1 MFNHKGDLEQ
11 KPAKKDDHEAKSPE
25 SHGFDLGRTFKQAS
39 DALGKVQNDM
49 IERVTNTHVKQQY
62 VASISPALAN
72 LYVRGRDIMLSRS
85 QTGKSLADLS
95 DLSAAE
101 RHAAQ
106 TYQRIH
112 SDLPSKIPFY
122 NKETLANDL
131 DRDIVRKAR
140 SQPSSV
146 TERPS
151 SGLPLAQSRPER
163 KAEASPKQDSKKD
176 SKKDSQPELKQEL
189 RPQLRQEIRSTSR
202 QDTNPEPISG
212 PKSAPNLGPKLGAKS
227 EPNLSSHSG
236 LKNESKDDFRAEGKG
251 EAKVLAIASEKS
263 STSKLS
269 TINDQQTVYK
279 QADYKQLDPKYTTQ
293 GSFSKAEKEL
303 LAGSESR
310 NNAVAAKSGETTK
323 PGTAGNALLTAL
335 GKNRSESEP
344 SRSTQRSE
352 TIREPKG
359 QKEQKEVQVPRELR
373 APKGLYPKVA
383 SAESK
388 PEKQLESSKPRREK
402 AEATNEQRLEPK
414 ISSPQQS
421 SAASSTRV
429 RLIPLSQ
436 SNLVLAHRDGAINV
450 IRQLSDR
457 SACSTIRVVL
467 KPIGQATQAERKPD
481 GPDSGKKSQ
490 PQHAGNRPEPR
501 IENRSARFDQKID
514 HKPEQNP
521 GLKPESKPEKK
532 TSSFDNSP
540 KTRALG
546 PGERNAPM
554 NAQEP
559 LLDSQGKVLRGY
571 RLKCQDADLKYLT
584 GPEIALSAI
593 IALASIAKLRTDQS
607 MWQTESVALVQPFAA
622 SNYEAELAF
631 DTGISSA
638 ATRVATGED
647 FVDRSSLKFQDRTPD
662 NKSSVSETSRSVFI
676 RPKILI
682 SANDSLVSIAEQLFN
697 DAGIAWLILQLNED
711 LKPVVIEGKTVV
723 RLRSRQEIVIPVYQD
738 IIDFQK
744 MRTKEMCGGNL
755 ITFVEQ
761 TQIDREVLDMAIAP
775 MLGHSSKNVDPLQSF
790 QSVHSVQSVQ
800 FPQQLQIVADEDEE
814 HLG

>member
-11 KPAKKDDHEAKSPE
+11 KPAKKDDSEAKSPE

-62 VASISPALAN
+62 VASISPALAS

-85 QTGKSLADLS
+85 QSGKSLADLS

-140 SQPSSV
+140 SQPTTV

-151 SGLPLAQSRPER
+151 SGLPPAQLRPER
-163 KAEASPKQDSKKD
+163 KVEASSKQEMKKD
-176 SKKDSQPELKQEL
+176 SKQESKQEL
-189 RPQLRQEIRSTSR
+189 RPQLRQEIRSSSR
-202 QDTNPEPISG
+202 LETNSEPRAGTKSG
-212 PKSAPNLGPKLGAKS
+212 TKSDPKS
-227 EPNLSSHSG
+227 EPSLGSRSG
-236 LKNESKDDFRAEGKG
+236 AKNEAKGDLKAEPKG
-251 EAKVLAIASEKS
+251 EAKVLAVTSEKGA
-263 STSKLS
+263 TSKHS
-269 TINDQQTVYK
+269 PIIDKTQTGHK
-279 QADYKQLDPKYTTQ
+279 QAENKQLEPKYSTQ

-303 LAGSESR
+303 LAGSEYR
-310 NNAVAAKSGETTK
+310 NKNVAAKSQESAK

-335 GKNRSESEP
+335 GKNRSESES
-344 SRSTQRSE
+344 SRTIQNSE
-352 TIREPKG
+352 TIRE
-359 QKEQKEVQVPRELR
+359 QKEQKEPKEKQGSKEPRDPKNLS
-373 APKGLYPKVA
+373 PKGA
-383 SAESK
+383 SADIKSEG
-388 PEKQLESSKPRREK
+388 QFESSNPRREK
-402 AEATNEQRLEPK
+402 VVASNEQRLEPK
-414 ISSPQQS
+414 LSAPQQS

-450 IRQLSDR
+450 IRLLSDR
-457 SACSTIRVVL
+457 SACSTIRVVV
-467 KPIGQATQAERKPD
+467 KPVASTIQAERKPD

-490 PQHAGNRPEPR
+490 PQHAGNRPEAR
-501 IENRSARFDQKID
+501 IENRSPKVDQKVGQ
-514 HKPEQNP
+514 KPEQNP
-521 GLKPESKPEKK
+521 SLKPESKPEKK
-532 TSSFDNSP
+532 TSSFDSSP
-540 KTRALG
+540 KTRAPG
-546 PGERNAPM
+546 PGERNAPLT
-554 NAQEP
+554 AQEP

-607 MWQTESVALVQPFAA
+607 MWQTDSVALVQPFAA
-622 SNYEAELAF
+622 SNYEAEVAF
-631 DTGISSA
+631 DTDFSSA
-638 ATRVATGED
+638 AVRVAARDD
-647 FVDRSSLKFQDRTPD
+647 FVESSLKVQERTPD
-662 NKSSVSETSRSVFI
+662 NKISVSETSKSVFI

-682 SANDSLVSIAEQLFN
+682 GANDSLVSIAEQLFN

-711 LKPVVIEGKTVV
+711 LKPIVIEGKTVV
-723 RLRSRQEIVIPVYQD
+723 PLRSRQEIVIPVYQD

-744 MRTKEMCGGNL
+744 TRTKEMCGSNL
-755 ITFVEQ
+755 ITVVEQ
-761 TQIDREVLDMAIAP
+761 SQIDREIVDIAIAP
-775 MLGHSSKNVDPLQSF
+775 MLGHNSKNVDPLQS
-790 QSVHSVQSVQ
+790 VQLGQ
-800 FPQQLQIVADEDEE
+800 FPQHLQIVADEDEE

>member
-131 DRDIVRKAR
+131 DRDIVHKAR
-140 SQPSSV
+140 SQPASAA
-146 TERPS
+146 ERPS

-176 SKKDSQPELKQEL
+176 SKKASQPELKQEL

-202 QDTNPEPISG
+202 PDTNSEPKSGPSLVHKSGSKSEPTIGSRSG
-212 PKSAPNLGPKLGAKS
+212 PKN
-227 EPNLSSHSG
+227 EP
-236 LKNESKDDFRAEGKG
+236 KDDFRAEGKG

-269 TINDQQTVYK
+269 TIYDQQTVYK
-279 QADYKQLDPKYTTQ
+279 QADYKQLDQKYTTQ

-310 NNAVAAKSGETTK
+310 NNAAAAKSGETTK

-335 GKNRSESEP
+335 GKNRSTSEP

-388 PEKQLESSKPRREK
+388 PEKQLESSNPRREK

-414 ISSPQQS
+414 LSSPQQS
-421 SAASSTRV
+421 TAATSTRV

-436 SNLVLAHRDGAINV
+436 SNLVLAHRDGAIKV
-450 IRQLSDR
+450 TRQLSDR
-457 SACSTIRVVL
+457 SACSTIRVEL
-467 KPIGQATQAERKPD
+467 KPIGQAIQAERKVD

-490 PQHAGNRPEPR
+490 PQNAGNRPEPR

-532 TSSFDNSP
+532 TSSFDSSP

-546 PGERNAPM
+546 PSERNAPM

-622 SNYEAELAF
+622 PNYEAELAF

-647 FVDRSSLKFQDRTPD
+647 FVDRSSLKFQDRTPN
-662 NKSSVSETSRSVFI
+662 NKNSVSETSRSVFI

-755 ITFVEQ
+755 ITVVEQ
-761 TQIDREVLDMAIAP
+761 TQIDREVLEMAIAP
-775 MLGHSSKNVDPLQSF
+775 MLGHSSKNVDPLQSLPIMPL
-790 QSVHSVQSVQ
+790 
-800 FPQQLQIVADEDEE
+800 PQQLQIAADEDEE

>member
-11 KPAKKDDHEAKSPE
+11 KPAKKDDHGAKSPE
-25 SHGFDLGRTFKQAS
+25 SHGFDLDRTFKQAS

-72 LYVRGRDIMLSRS
+72 LYVRGRDIMSSRS
-85 QTGKSLADLS
+85 QSGKSLADLS

-101 RHAAQ
+101 RHAAE

-140 SQPSSV
+140 SQPAS
-146 TERPS
+146 TAERPS
-151 SGLPLAQSRPER
+151 SGLPPTQLRPQR
-163 KAEASPKQDSKKD
+163 KVEASSNQDSKKD
-176 SKKDSQPELKQEL
+176 SKPPSKQEL
-189 RPQLRQEIRSTSR
+189 NSQSRHEIRSSSR
-202 QDTNPEPISG
+202 PDTNSE
-212 PKSAPNLGPKLGAKS
+212 PKSAPNLGPKSGTKS
-227 EPNLSSHSG
+227 EPKLGSSSEA
-236 LKNESKDDFRAEGKG
+236 KNESKGDFRAEAKG
-251 EAKVLAIASEKS
+251 EAKVLSNSSEKGA
-263 STSKLS
+263 TSKLT
-269 TINDQQTVYK
+269 TINDEIQTSHRP
-279 QADYKQLDPKYTTQ
+279 ADNKPLEPKYSTQ

-303 LAGSESR
+303 LAGLESR
-310 NNAVAAKSGETTK
+310 NNAVAAKSIETTK

-335 GKNRSESEP
+335 GNNRSANEP
-344 SRSTQRSE
+344 SRSTQSSE
-352 TIREPKG
+352 TIREPK
-359 QKEQKEVQVPRELR
+359 EQKEVPVPRESR
-373 APKGLYPKVA
+373 APKGLYPKVS
-383 SAESK
+383 SADSK
-388 PEKQLESSKPRREK
+388 PEKQLESSTPRRQK

-414 ISSPQQS
+414 LSSPQQS

-436 SNLVLAHRDGAINV
+436 SNLVLAHRDGAIKV
-450 IRQLSDR
+450 TRQLSDR
-457 SACSTIRVVL
+457 SACSTIRVEL
-467 KPIGQATQAERKPD
+467 KPIGQATQAEPKPD
-481 GPDSGKKSQ
+481 GPDSAKKSQ
-490 PQHAGNRPEPR
+490 PQRLGNRPEPR

-514 HKPEQNP
+514 QKIDHKPEQNP
-521 GLKPESKPEKK
+521 GLKPVSKPACKPEIK
-532 TSSFDNSP
+532 TNSFDNSP

-554 NAQEP
+554 AAQEP
-559 LLDSQGKVLRGY
+559 FLDSQGKVLRGY
-571 RLKCQDADLKYLT
+571 RLKCQDSDLKYLT

-607 MWQTESVALVQPFAA
+607 MWQTDSVALVQPFAA
-622 SNYEAELAF
+622 SNFEAELAF

-662 NKSSVSETSRSVFI
+662 NKNGVSETSRSVFI

-682 SANDSLVSIAEQLFN
+682 GANDSLVSIAEQLFN

-744 MRTKEMCGGNL
+744 TRTREMCGSNL
-755 ITFVEQ
+755 ITVVEQ
-761 TQIDREVLDMAIAP
+761 TQIDREVVDMAIAP
-775 MLGHSSKNVDPLQSF
+775 MLGHNSKNFDPLQ
-790 QSVHSVQSVQ
+790 SVQSVQ
-800 FPQQLQIVADEDEE
+800 SLQLVQFPQHLQIVADEDEE

>member
-39 DALGKVQNDM
+39 DALGRVQNDM

-85 QTGKSLADLS
+85 QSGKSLADLS

-140 SQPSSV
+140 SQPASF

-151 SGLPLAQSRPER
+151 SGMPLAQSRPER
-163 KAEASPKQDSKKD
+163 KVEASPKQDSKQDSKKD

-189 RPQLRQEIRSTSR
+189 RPQLRQEIRSTLR
-202 QDTNPEPISG
+202 PDTNSEPKSG
-212 PKSAPNLGPKLGAKS
+212 PNLGTNLGPKSGSKS
-227 EPNLSSHSG
+227 EPTLGSRSG
-236 LKNESKDDFRAEGKG
+236 AKNESNGDLKAEPKG
-251 EAKVLAIASEKS
+251 EAKVLAVASEKGA
-263 STSKLS
+263 TSKLS
-269 TINDQQTVYK
+269 PINDQQTGHK
-279 QADYKQLDPKYTTQ
+279 QADNKQLEPKYSTQ

-335 GKNRSESEP
+335 GKNRSECES
-344 SRSTQRSE
+344 SQSTQRSE
-352 TIREPKG
+352 IFREPKQ
-359 QKEQKEVQVPRELR
+359 QKDEQVPREPR
-373 APKGLYPKVA
+373 DPREQREPRDPRGLYPKVA
-383 SAESK
+383 SADSK
-388 PEKQLESSKPRREK
+388 PERQLESSISRREK
-402 AEATNEQRLEPK
+402 VEASNEQRLEPK
-414 ISSPQQS
+414 RSSPQQS
-421 SAASSTRV
+421 SAATSTRV

-450 IRQLSDR
+450 ARQLSDR
-457 SACSTIRVVL
+457 VACSTIRVVVN
-467 KPIGQATQAERKPD
+467 PVGHAIQAERKPD

-490 PQHAGNRPEPR
+490 PQHSGDRPEAR

-514 HKPEQNP
+514 HKPEPNL

-532 TSSFDNSP
+532 TSSFDSSP
-540 KTRALG
+540 KTRAPG
-546 PGERNAPM
+546 PGERN

-571 RLKCQDADLKYLT
+571 RLKCQEADLKYLT

-607 MWQTESVALVQPFAA
+607 MWQTDSVALVQPFAA
-622 SNYEAELAF
+622 SNYEAGVAF
-631 DTGISSA
+631 DTGFSSA
-638 ATRVATGED
+638 STRVAAGAD
-647 FVDRSSLKFQDRTPD
+647 FVESSLKVQDRTQD
-662 NKSSVSETSRSVFI
+662 NKNSVSETSKSVFI

-682 SANDSLVSIAEQLFN
+682 GANDSLVSIAEQLFN
-697 DAGIAWLILQLNED
+697 DAGIAWLILQLNEE
-711 LKPVVIEGKTVV
+711 LKPVVLEGKTVV

-738 IIDFQK
+738 IVDFQK
-744 MRTKEMCGGNL
+744 RRTKEMCGSYL
-755 ITFVEQ
+755 ITVVEQ
-761 TQIDREVLDMAIAP
+761 SQIDREIVDMAIAP
-775 MLGHSSKNVDPLQSF
+775 MLGLNSKNIDPLQLA
-790 QSVHSVQSVQ
+790 Q
-800 FPQQLQIVADEDEE
+800 FPQQQQIVADEDEE